1 MDKITLVTAPDDVV
15 NDGFRILC
23 VDLNPDQNQM
33 VSDAMNTVDSILE
46 CIVYVWTSGEPEQW
60 LFDKKQKSNLIIFNG
75 ASPNG
80 EVVGYLSAQP
90 NSIYFG
96 PLKMLS
102 GINNRDIYD
111 VEVCKNFLIQ
121 HLRKHEQVFK

>member
-1 MDKITLVTAPDDVV
+1 MDKITLVTAPDDIT

-23 VDLNPDQNQM
+23 VDLNQDQNQI
-33 VSDAMNTVDSILE
+33 VSDTLNTIESTME

-75 ASPNG
+75 ASHNG

-90 NSIYFG
+90 NSVYFG
-96 PLKMLS
+96 PLKMLA

-111 VEVCKNFLIQ
+111 VDVCKNFLIH
-121 HLRKHEQVFK
+121 HLRKHEKTFQ